1 MIKDMLEV
9 EEVRGLLERLYIMYI
24 DGDEGMVHQD
34 REELLD
40 EIEDYLGIEHGERE

>member
-1 MIKDMLEV
+1 MLEV

-24 DGDEGMVHQD
+24 DGDDMMDSQL

-40 EIEDYLGIEHGERE
+40 EVEDYLGIEHGSAE